1 MEVVMKRVI
10 GLAGVKTSGKSTAA
24 EIIKGIVDAQESA
37 LADKLKNSCVK
48 AFGLDRNQFDAQ
60 ELKEVEF
67 GRPMMVTRTV
77 LETILGEFNIAPEKA
92 DNLRELEGALLKS
105 PRHIAQFVGTEILR
119 SLGNPDIHCDN
130 VELFDGT
137 TIISDMRFPNE
148 FEYFANK
155 EDIDFIP
162 LYVSRASAEAFV
174 TTDSHPSETSVFLF
188 RDKCGRLDNN
198 GTVDQL
204 KANIEAALEGKL

>member
-1 MEVVMKRVI
+1 MRRVI

-24 EIIKGIVDAQESA
+24 EIIKGIIEAKESA
-37 LADKLKNSCVK
+37 LADKLKNASAK
-48 AFGLDRNQFDAQ
+48 AFGLERIQFDAQ

-77 LETILGEFNIAPEKA
+77 LETILTEFNLAPERA
-92 DNLRELEGALLKS
+92 DEMRKLEGAMLKS
-105 PRHIAQFVGTEILR
+105 PRHIAQFVGTEVLR

-130 VELFDGT
+130 VELFEGT

-148 FEYFANK
+148 FDYFFNK

-162 LYVSRASAEAFV
+162 LYVARNEAEIQV
-174 TTDSHPSETSVFLF
+174 TPDSHASETSVFLF
-188 RDKCGRLDNN
+188 KDKCARLDNN
-198 GTVDQL
+198 GTIEQL
-204 KANIEAALEGKL
+204 EANIKAILEGKL